1 MESKQQPTPKANLVF
16 LNLFTLA
23 LGLGG
28 IQVGFCF
35 SGNNQ
40 TANVM
45 AAKFGWDEAQTRFYN
60 SLINAFSVAGMAA
73 GSFLGG

>member
-45 AAKFGWDEAQTRFYN
+45 AAKFGWDEA
-60 SLINAFSVAGMAA
+60 
-73 GSFLGG
+73 